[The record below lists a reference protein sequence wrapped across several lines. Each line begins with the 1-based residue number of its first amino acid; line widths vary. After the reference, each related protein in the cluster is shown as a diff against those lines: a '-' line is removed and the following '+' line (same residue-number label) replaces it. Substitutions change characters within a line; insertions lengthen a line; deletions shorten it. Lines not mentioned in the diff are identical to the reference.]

1 MNILEIIKENLPEGI
16 EVSDKTLKMIEK
28 EIKAAQGIEFVP
40 KEQYSKKTTKIDE
53 LESELKEIQGKALDS
68 DSYKEKFVLLE
79 EEYKNYKQI
88 AKTEFDDFKQATE
101 TEKATGLKMS
111 QLEKQLAA
119 DGCDPQLVHSIKKEF
134 DLEKV
139 ELDGEKI
146 KSWEELSKPF
156 KEQYSNAFSTVSII
170 GVKPITPPTNILET
184 TDLFISGFDES

>member
-119 DGCDPQLVHSIKKEF
+119 DGCDPQLVHSIK
-134 DLEKV
+134 
-139 ELDGEKI
+139 
-146 KSWEELSKPF
+146 
-156 KEQYSNAFSTVSII
+156 EQYSNAFSTVSII